1 MRRSTVYSRTYL
13 SSDWTPFRSKTLES
27 LCRAKSQQKWMYS
40 FSSPLTLTY
49 SASTCVKNGWPF
61 TTLPTSTTRLSVWL
75 KKTWLLYRKSSDML
89 RNGLLVKLW
98 ARYLSTVT
106 VYCLLAKMMR
116 KVQQV
121 SASQL
126 RLSLKMLLKKSNS
139 KRSHSRF
146 HLTSPSQNPRW

>member
-1 MRRSTVYSRTYL
+1 MKRCSLNKCSTAASVTKTSLKSSARCFLSSTVQQLTATMRRSTVYSRTYL

-106 VYCLLAKMMR
+106 V
-116 KVQQV
+116 
-121 SASQL
+121 
-126 RLSLKMLLKKSNS
+126 
-139 KRSHSRF
+139 
-146 HLTSPSQNPRW
+146 